1 MLPPEAVQEFKQI
14 YFRKFGEE
22 LNDQEATEKANRT
35 YELHKALFD
44 YLSAES
50 QKVVNKHESTSLH
63 K

>member
-1 MLPPEAVQEFKQI
+1 MLPPEAIQEFKQI

-22 LNDQEATEKANRT
+22 LSDKKVAKKANRF
-35 YELHKALFD
+35 YDLHKALFD

-50 QKVVNKHESTSLH
+50 QKGMNKRERTSLN

>member
-1 MLPPEAVQEFKQI
+1 MLPPEAIQEFKQI

-22 LNDQEATEKANRT
+22 LSDEEVAEKANRV

-50 QKVVNKHESTSLH
+50 QKVMNQHERTSLN